1 MKTMALR
8 PVFDKTFVA
17 TPAWQDARREKYV
30 EASSMVD
37 DVFRSYRNHDTV
49 DPEGSEQTARGGIGD
64 PLAELARLTGQP
76 YGDGGRDGGQI
87 GRRTTPVPS
96 SVSRA
101 RSIVLPSSVPNH
113 PLWRDPNHP
122 LWRDSAGSR
131 RSSRPPDIFPAP
143 QSNSNGVAED
153 ASDHPAAIRKIQY
166 SRAGQPASPGRDD
179 QQPVLPSARTPTF
192 LPTVPDGRHAGE
204 MRATE
209 TDETLRAYS
218 FYDARPSPR
227 WRLVNSS
234 ARCRTSGAYGS
245 ICATAG
251 TSDTGIAFLGA
262 EEGPHDHHPLGPVG
276 ANRYLGRGCHPQ
288 RDEPQGTRDAMMAY
302 LLAEIPALDS
312 AVAIDSRSDSQLV
325 TKLFFYSKLA
335 WFGRCVS
342 PQGLR

>member
-1 MKTMALR
+1 
-8 PVFDKTFVA
+8 
-17 TPAWQDARREKYV
+17 
-30 EASSMVD
+30 MVD

-49 DPEGSEQTARGGIGD
+49 DPEGSEPTARGGIGD

-227 WRLVNSS
+227 WRLVMVIAVLAGLGVVSAFVYRAVFWGAALPTLPPLMAAENGPKKIVPNYGVPIAPRDAAPLPAVEPPAPTAASVPPPALAIPASHSS
-234 ARCRTSGAYGS
+234 EPKKVHTIIIRSDRSEQIDTSAAAVTHS
-245 ICATAG
+245 ATSPRA
-251 TSDTGIAFLGA
+251 
-262 EEGPHDHHPLGPVG
+262 P
-276 ANRYLGRGCHPQ
+276 
-288 RDEPQGTRDAMMAY
+288 GTR
-302 LLAEIPALDS
+302 
-312 AVAIDSRSDSQLV
+312 
-325 TKLFFYSKLA
+325 
-335 WFGRCVS
+335 
-342 PQGLR
+342 

>member
-1 MKTMALR
+1 
-8 PVFDKTFVA
+8 
-17 TPAWQDARREKYV
+17 
-30 EASSMVD
+30 MVD

-49 DPEGSEQTARGGIGD
+49 DPEGSEQTSRGGIGD

-101 RSIVLPSSVPNH
+101 RSIILPSSVPNH

-122 LWRDSAGSR
+122 LWRDSAASR
-131 RSSRPPDIFPAP
+131 RSRRPTDIFPAP

-153 ASDHPAAIRKIQY
+153 ASDHPAAINKTSIL
-166 SRAGQPASPGRDD
+166 SAGQQTSPGRDD

-227 WRLVNSS
+227 WRLVMVI
-234 ARCRTSGAYGS
+234 AVLVWRDWGS
-245 ICATAG
+245 
-251 TSDTGIAFLGA
+251 
-262 EEGPHDHHPLGPVG
+262 
-276 ANRYLGRGCHPQ
+276 
-288 RDEPQGTRDAMMAY
+288 
-302 LLAEIPALDS
+302 
-312 AVAIDSRSDSQLV
+312 
-325 TKLFFYSKLA
+325 
-335 WFGRCVS
+335 
-342 PQGLR
+342 

>member
-49 DPEGSEQTARGGIGD
+49 DPEGSEQTARGEIGD

-166 SRAGQPASPGRDD
+166 SRAGQPASPG
-179 QQPVLPSARTPTF
+179 A
-192 LPTVPDGRHAGE
+192 
-204 MRATE
+204 
-209 TDETLRAYS
+209 
-218 FYDARPSPR
+218 
-227 WRLVNSS
+227 
-234 ARCRTSGAYGS
+234 
-245 ICATAG
+245 
-251 TSDTGIAFLGA
+251 
-262 EEGPHDHHPLGPVG
+262 
-276 ANRYLGRGCHPQ
+276 
-288 RDEPQGTRDAMMAY
+288 
-302 LLAEIPALDS
+302 
-312 AVAIDSRSDSQLV
+312 
-325 TKLFFYSKLA
+325 KK
-335 WFGRCVS
+335 
-342 PQGLR
+342 